1 MSTELPLEGRIA
13 VVTGGS
19 RGLGRA
25 MSERLASAG
34 ASVRVIYRD
43 KADIAEEFV
52 RSLSGPGTHLAVACD
67 LSDAK
72 QVNDLVADI
81 SSGETIS
88 VLVNNAG
95 RIIRPSE
102 WSATSF
108 ADASATFSEHVI
120 APMLLIK
127 AVAPGMKAQGY
138 GRIVNIHTTYAD
150 KGSSAVLAYT
160 AAKSALATVTSA
172 MARELGSDGVTVN
185 GIAPGNIDTEMT
197 RSAGQGV
204 VDWAVSTTP
213 AGRLGYP
220 SEVADA
226 LEYLIDNP
234 FITGAVIPLDGGQ
247 RFEI

>member
-1 MSTELPLEGRIA
+1 MSAELPLEGKIA

-25 MSERLASAG
+25 MSERLAAAG
-34 ASVRVIYRD
+34 ASVRVIYREQS
-43 KADIAEEFV
+43 DIAEKFV
-52 RSLSGPGTHLAVACD
+52 GGLPGPGAHLAIACD
-67 LSDAK
+67 LSDPA
-72 QVNDLVADI
+72 QVEQLAVELQ
-81 SSGETIS
+81 SGETIS

-108 ADASATFSEHVI
+108 VDASATFAEHVI

-127 AVAPGMKAQGY
+127 AVAPAMKAQGY

-172 MARELGSDGVTVN
+172 MARELGRDGITVN
-185 GIAPGNIDTEMT
+185 GIAPGNIDTELT

-226 LEYLIDNP
+226 LEYLVRNP

-247 RFEI
+247 RLEI

>member
-1 MSTELPLEGRIA
+1 MGTGLPLEGRIA

-43 KADIAEEFV
+43 NTDVAEEFV
-52 RSLSGPGTHLAVACD
+52 RSLSGPGSHVAIACD
-67 LSDAK
+67 LTDPK
-72 QVNDLVADI
+72 QVDGLVGDLA
-81 SSGETIS
+81 SGETIS
-88 VLVNNAG
+88 ILVNNAG

-108 ADASATFSEHVI
+108 GDASATFAEHVV

-127 AVAPGMKAQGY
+127 AVAPAMKAQGY

-150 KGSSAVLAYT
+150 KGSSSVLAYT

-172 MARELGSDGVTVN
+172 MARELGSDGITVN

-226 LEYLIDNP
+226 LAYLIDNP